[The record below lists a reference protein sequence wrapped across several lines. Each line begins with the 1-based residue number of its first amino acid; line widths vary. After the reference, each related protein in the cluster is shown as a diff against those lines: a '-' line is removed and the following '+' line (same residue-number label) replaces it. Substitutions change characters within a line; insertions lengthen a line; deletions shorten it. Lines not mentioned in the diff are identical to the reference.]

1 MVTLSSKVLRRFDR
15 LNKDFVGKEFTEK
28 YMKSKVELFMAKME
42 KDELEEKMKQRSAN
56 EAARKAIAESLEEQP
71 QLLDKDYA
79 APNLDKI
86 SEENSQSMLH
96 LNASSNL
103 TRRSDPAAATLNQ
116 SADADQRAELN
127 HIDLDAQERDLQ
139 YLQNAFNYHTNR
151 ASFWKNC
158 VIGLMSLTQNGI
170 RM

>member
-1 MVTLSSKVLRRFDR
+1 M
-15 LNKDFVGKEFTEK
+15 
-28 YMKSKVELFMAKME
+28 EL
-42 KDELEEKMKQRSAN
+42 
-56 EAARKAIAESLEEQP
+56 QP
-71 QLLDKDYA
+71 QFLDKDYA

-96 LNASSNL
+96 LNASVNF
-103 TRRSDPAAATLNQ
+103 TRQSDPAAAAVNE
-116 SADADQRAELN
+116 SIDADFVAELN

-170 RM
+170 RIQLSQLDFHQELLNQIYLPLPSYQDRENNFKIM